1 MHPQVKKNG
10 STNPFVLM
18 PILLLMW
25 GSVAAVSKLLLGR
38 LDSYQLLFYMYGIG
52 AAVFT
57 VIVLIRGGLS
67 AMRSWTVRAWLILAA
82 CGLFSFLYD
91 FLYFKA
97 LERIPAVE
105 ASMLNYLFPIC
116 IVLLALPMNKEKLTG
131 GTALAVLMGL
141 AGTWL
146 LMTKGNPAQLRFT
159 DMAGDLYAIGAAV
172 SWGVFTNLLKWNK
185 QDTVQSTFVI
195 TCFAL
200 LFSTC
205 ALLANSGFA
214 WPGQTDL
221 YGALWLAMSNVVLGF
236 FLYLRALSHSPATLI
251 ASFTFFTPVVTLVYI
266 FILLGEPLTLTDG
279 LAALLIVLSVP
290 AGRVRMLNRRRSV
303 SQEGV
308 TRPSPP

>member
-1 MHPQVKKNG
+1 MQAQDSKVW

-52 AAVFT
+52 ATVFAAF
-57 VIVLIRGGLS
+57 VLIGGGLS
-67 AMRSWTVRAWLILAA
+67 AMRRWTAEAWLILAA

-105 ASMLNYLFPIC
+105 ASMLNYLFPIF
-116 IVLLALPMNKEKLTG
+116 IVLLALPMNREKPTG
-131 GTALAVLMGL
+131 GTVIAVLMGL

-146 LMTKGNPAQLRFT
+146 LMTGGNPAQLHFT
-159 DMAGDLYAIGAAV
+159 DLAGDLYAIGAAI

-185 QDTVQSTFVI
+185 QDAALSIFAI
-195 TCFAL
+195 ACFAL
-200 LFSTC
+200 LLSVC
-205 ALLANSGFA
+205 ALVTNSGFA
-214 WPGQTDL
+214 WPEKADF

-236 FLYLRALSHSPATLI
+236 ILYARALRHSPATLI
-251 ASFTFFTPVVTLVYI
+251 ANFTFFTPVVTLLFI
-266 FILLGEPLTLTDG
+266 FLLLGEPLTITDG
-279 LAALLIVLSVP
+279 LAALLILLSVP
-290 AGRVRMLNRRRSV
+290 AGRLRFISRRRSD
-303 SQEGV
+303 
-308 TRPSPP
+308 